1 MNRQRARPITRRNL
15 IHNEEELMIY
25 SVGIDVHKG
34 RHRVYCLDEKAQ
46 VCDNF
51 SFQTTPEEL
60 TTLGQRIFRDG
71 SSPIV
76 VFEPAG
82 LSWLMVAAYL
92 KAQHPGCRLVKA
104 KGQKVA
110 ALRRY
115 LRSSAKSDR
124 IDALTLAKM
133 PFIDPERLDELYLAP
148 AETHALLRLTRQRK
162 RLEDQITSHKKR
174 IGSIVDG
181 YLPGVRQAFSHC
193 WSIQARAFFHSRINL
208 FKVIREGEE
217 ALCHFLIQAKPRD
230 KAGKA
235 EGRLVYRACQNALAV
250 VELCQS
256 AGSLDDEF
264 YMDLQDEIDREL
276 RLMEA
281 AEAEIEALDRR
292 IEELYRRLHPSDNLR
307 TIPGVGEHTAP
318 VFVACIGDPARFPS
332 QSAFANW
339 TGVVPGAKQSS
350 ETESK
355 GLRMT
360 KAGPAIMKWALYQ
373 VGQIGRQWDPQLA
386 AVYYRQMVYH
396 GKNHKQA
403 MGAVMSHIGARVFT
417 VLREDRPYELRDTEG
432 KPISTMAA
440 RALILARY
448 QVPGEIRKERRRSKG
463 KKASTTVARKR
474 EGMLVSSVR
483 ETARAPQAVVTKSSP
498 GT

>member
-1 MNRQRARPITRRNL
+1 
-15 IHNEEELMIY
+15 MIY
-25 SVGIDVHKG
+25 SVGIDLHKG

-46 VCDNF
+46 VCDAF
-51 SFQTTPEEL
+51 SFYTTSEGL
-60 TTLGQRIFRDG
+60 ATLAQRIFRDG
-71 SSPIV
+71 SNPIV

-92 KAQHPGCRLVKA
+92 KSQHPDCRLVKA

-162 RLEDQITSHKKR
+162 RLEDYITAHKNR
-174 IGSIVDG
+174 IATIVDG
-181 YLPGVRQAFSHC
+181 YLPGVRQTFSHR
-193 WSIQARAFFHSRINL
+193 WSAQARAFLHSRINP
-208 FKVIREGEE
+208 FAVVRDGEE
-217 ALCHFLIQAKPRD
+217 ALHSFLSQAKTQNKEER
-230 KAGKA
+230 A
-235 EGRLVYRACQNALAV
+235 ESYLVYRACQNALSL
-250 VELCQS
+250 VELCQG
-256 AGSLDDEF
+256 AGSIDEDF
-264 YMDLQDEIDREL
+264 FVDLQDEIDREL

-281 AEAEIEALDRR
+281 EEAKTKALDQR
-292 IEELYRRLHPSDNLR
+292 IEELYRKTHPSDNLR

-318 VFVACIGDPARFPS
+318 VFVACIGDPTRFPS
-332 QSAFANW
+332 QSTFANW

-350 ETESK
+350 EIESK

-360 KAGPAIMKWALYQ
+360 KAGPATMKWGLYQ
-373 VGQIGRQWDPQLA
+373 AGQIGRQWDPQLA
-386 AVYYRQMVYH
+386 SVYYRQMVHH

-417 VLREDRPYELRDTEG
+417 VLREDRPYELRDTDG
-432 KPISTMAA
+432 KPISKMAA
-440 RALILARY
+440 RALILAKY
-448 QVPGEIRKERRRSKG
+448 QVPEDIRQQRRRSRRKT
-463 KKASTTVARKR
+463 STPGAQEK
-474 EGMLVSSVR
+474 EGMVAGR
-483 ETARAPQAVVTKSSP
+483 IYEAAEAPQPAAIKPSP
-498 GT
+498 NT

>member
-1 MNRQRARPITRRNL
+1 MTRRTR
-15 IHNEEELMIY
+15 IIDEEELMIY
-25 SVGIDVHKG
+25 SVGIDLHKG

-46 VCDNF
+46 VCDAF
-51 SFQTTPEEL
+51 SFYTTPEGLANLER
-60 TTLGQRIFRDG
+60 RIFQDG
-71 SSPIV
+71 ANPVV

-92 KAQHPGCRLVKA
+92 RSQHPDCRLVKA

-162 RLEDQITSHKKR
+162 RLEDHITARKNR
-174 IGSIVDG
+174 ITTIVDG
-181 YLPGVRQAFSHC
+181 YLPGVRQAFSHR
-193 WSIQARAFFHSRINL
+193 WSAQARAFLHSRINP
-208 FKVIREGEE
+208 FAVVRDGEE
-217 ALCHFLIQAKPRD
+217 ALHSFLSQAKAQI
-230 KAGKA
+230 K
-235 EGRLVYRACQNALAV
+235 EGRAESYLVYRACQNALSLV
-250 VELCQS
+250 GLCQA
-256 AGSLDDEF
+256 AGSIDEDF
-264 YMDLQDEIDREL
+264 FVDLQDEIDREL

-281 AEAEIEALDRR
+281 EEAETKALDQRIEAL
-292 IEELYRRLHPSDNLR
+292 YRKLHPSDNLR

-318 VFVACIGDPARFPS
+318 VFAASIGDPMRFPG

-339 TGVVPGAKQSS
+339 TGVVPGAKQSA

-373 VGQIGRQWDPQLA
+373 AGQIGRQWDPQLA
-386 AVYYRQMVYH
+386 SVYYRQMVHH

-403 MGAVMSHIGARVFT
+403 MGAVMSHMGARIFT

-432 KPISTMAA
+432 RPIGKMTA
-440 RALILARY
+440 RALILAKY
-448 QVPGEIRKERRRSKG
+448 QVPEDIRQQRRRSKR
-463 KKASTTVARKR
+463 RKVHSSGAQEK
-474 EGMLVSSVR
+474 EGMVTVR
-483 ETARAPQAVVTKSSP
+483 IYEAATAPQPAAIKPSP

>member
-1 MNRQRARPITRRNL
+1 
-15 IHNEEELMIY
+15 MIY
-25 SVGIDVHKG
+25 SVGIDLHKG

-46 VCDNF
+46 VCDAF

-60 TTLGQRIFRDG
+60 TTLGQRIFQD
-71 SSPIV
+71 SASPVV

-92 KAQHPGCRLVKA
+92 RSQHPDCRLVKA

-148 AETHALLRLTRQRK
+148 AQTHALLRLTRQRK
-162 RLEDQITSHKKR
+162 RLEDHITARKNR
-174 IGSIVDG
+174 IATIVDG
-181 YLPGVRQAFSHC
+181 YLPGVRQAFSHR
-193 WSIQARAFFHSRINL
+193 WSAQARAFLHSRINP
-208 FKVIREGEE
+208 FAVVRDGEE
-217 ALCHFLIQAKPRD
+217 SLHSFLTQAKAQD
-230 KAGKA
+230 KGERA
-235 EGRLVYRACQNALAV
+235 ESYLVYRACQNVLALL
-250 VELCQS
+250 ELCQ
-256 AGSLDDEF
+256 AARSLDEDF
-264 YMDLQDEIDREL
+264 FVDLQDEIDREL

-281 AEAEIEALDRR
+281 KEAESETLDQR
-292 IEELYRRLHPSDNLR
+292 IEELYRKLHPSDNLR

-318 VFVACIGDPARFPS
+318 VFVASIGDPTRFPG

-339 TGVVPGAKQSS
+339 TGVVPGAKQSA
-350 ETESK
+350 EAESK

-360 KAGPAIMKWALYQ
+360 KAGPATIKWALYQ
-373 VGQIGRQWDPQLA
+373 AGQIGRQWDPQLA
-386 AVYYRQMVYH
+386 SVYYRQMVHH

-403 MGAVMSHIGARVFT
+403 MGAVMSHMGARVFR

-432 KPISTMAA
+432 KPIGKAA
-440 RALILARY
+440 AKVLILAKY
-448 QVPGEIRKERRRSKG
+448 QVPEDIRQERRRSKG
-463 KKASTTVARKR
+463 RKANTPESRKKEGTVAGRVY
-474 EGMLVSSVR
+474 EAVV
-483 ETARAPQAVVTKSSP
+483 APQPVAILPSP
-498 GT
+498 GI

>member
-1 MNRQRARPITRRNL
+1 
-15 IHNEEELMIY
+15 MIY

-34 RHRVYCLDEKAQ
+34 RHRAYCLDEKAQ
-46 VCDNF
+46 TCDAF
-51 SFQTTPEEL
+51 SFQTTPEGL
-60 TTLGQRIFRDG
+60 TSLGERIFRDG
-71 SSPIV
+71 SNPIV

-92 KAQHPGCRLVKA
+92 RSQRPDCRLVKA

-115 LRSSAKSDR
+115 LRTSAKSDR

-148 AETHALLRLTRQRK
+148 AETQALLRLARQRK

-181 YLPGVRQAFSHC
+181 YLPGVRQAFSHS
-193 WSIQARAFFHSRINL
+193 WSIRARAFFHSRINL
-208 FKVIREGEE
+208 FKVVREGEE
-217 ALCHFLIQAKPRD
+217 ALCRFFVQAKPRD
-230 KAGKA
+230 REVKA
-235 EGRLVYRACQNALAV
+235 ESYLVYQACQNALAV
-250 VELCQS
+250 VELCQA
-256 AGSLDDEF
+256 AGSLDEAF
-264 YMDLQDEIDREL
+264 YTDLQDEIDREL

-281 AEAEIEALDRR
+281 AETEIETMDRR
-292 IEELYRRLHPSDNLR
+292 IEELYRKLHPSDNLR

-396 GKNHKQA
+396 GKTHKQA
-403 MGAVMSHIGARVFT
+403 MGAVMSHAGARVFI
-417 VLREDRPYELRDTEG
+417 VFGEDRPYELRDTEG
-432 KPISTMAA
+432 KPISKMAA
-440 RALILARY
+440 RALILAKY
-448 QVPGEIRKERRRSKG
+448 QVPEDIRKERRRSKG
-463 KKASTTVARKR
+463 RKASLTAVRKK
-474 EGMLVSSVR
+474 EGMLVSSVH
-483 ETARAPQAVVTKSSP
+483 EAARAPQAVGTKSSP
-498 GT
+498 VT

>member
-1 MNRQRARPITRRNL
+1 M
-15 IHNEEELMIY
+15 IH
-25 SVGIDVHKG
+25 SVGIDLHKG

-46 VCDNF
+46 VCDAF
-51 SFQTTPEEL
+51 SFQTTPEGL
-60 TTLGQRIFRDG
+60 DTLGQRIFRDG
-71 SSPIV
+71 SNPIV

-92 KAQHPGCRLVKA
+92 RSQHPECRLVKA

-148 AETHALLRLTRQRK
+148 AETHALQRLTRQRK
-162 RLEDQITSHKKR
+162 RLEDYITARKNR
-174 IGSIVDG
+174 IATIVDG
-181 YLPGVRQAFSHC
+181 YLPGVRQAFSHR
-193 WSIQARAFFHSRINL
+193 WSAQARAFLHSRLNP
-208 FKVIREGEE
+208 FAVVRDGEE
-217 ALCHFLIQAKPRD
+217 ALHSFLSQAKPKNKEAR
-230 KAGKA
+230 A
-235 EGRLVYRACQNALAV
+235 ESYLVYRACQNALALQK
-250 VELCQS
+250 LCQA
-256 AGSLDDEF
+256 AGSVDEEF
-264 YMDLQDEIDREL
+264 FVDLQDEIDREL
-276 RLMEA
+276 RLMEVE
-281 AEAEIEALDRR
+281 EAETEVLDQR
-292 IEELYRRLHPSDNLR
+292 IEELYQKLHPSDNLR

-318 VFVACIGDPARFPS
+318 VFVANIGDPTRFPS

-360 KAGPAIMKWALYQ
+360 KAGPATMKWALYQ
-373 VGQIGRQWDPQLA
+373 AGQIGRQWDPQLA
-386 AVYYRQMVYH
+386 SVYYRQMVYH
-396 GKNHKQA
+396 GKHHKQA
-403 MGAVMSHIGARVFT
+403 MGAVMSHMGARVFT

-432 KPISTMAA
+432 KLISKMAA

-448 QVPGEIRKERRRSKG
+448 QVPQDIRQERRRSKRR
-463 KKASTTVARKR
+463 KASTLGMRE
-474 EGMLVSSVR
+474 EGMVAGR
-483 ETARAPQAVVTKSSP
+483 IYEAARAPQPAAIKPSP

>member
-1 MNRQRARPITRRNL
+1 
-15 IHNEEELMIY
+15 MIY

-34 RHRVYCLDEKAQ
+34 RHRAYCLDEKAQ
-46 VCDNF
+46 VCDTF
-51 SFQTTPEEL
+51 SFQTATEGL
-60 TTLGQRIFRDG
+60 ASLGERIFRDG
-71 SSPIV
+71 SNPIV

-92 KAQHPGCRLVKA
+92 RSQRPDCRLVKA

-115 LRSSAKSDR
+115 LRTSAKSDR

-181 YLPGVRQAFSHC
+181 YLPGVRQAFSHS
-193 WSIQARAFFHSRINL
+193 WSIRAKAFFHSQINL
-208 FKVIREGEE
+208 FKVVREGEE
-217 ALCHFLIQAKPRD
+217 ALYRFLAQAKPRD
-230 KAGKA
+230 REAKA
-235 EGRLVYRACQNALAV
+235 ESYLVYKACQNALAV
-250 VELCQS
+250 VEQCQA
-256 AGSLDDEF
+256 AGSLDEEF
-264 YMDLQDEIDREL
+264 YTDLQDEIDREL
-276 RLMEA
+276 RLMETA
-281 AEAEIEALDRR
+281 GAEIEALDRR

-307 TIPGVGEHTAP
+307 TIAGVGEHTAP
-318 VFVACIGDPARFPS
+318 VFVACIGDPSRFPS

-373 VGQIGRQWDPQLA
+373 ASQIGRQWDPQLA

-396 GKNHKQA
+396 GKTHKQA

-417 VLREDRPYELRDTEG
+417 VFRENRPYELRDTEN
-432 KPISTMAA
+432 KPISKMAA
-440 RALILARY
+440 RKLILAKY
-448 QVPGEIRKERRRSKG
+448 HVPEDIRKERRRTKG
-463 KKASTTVARKR
+463 RKVSTTATRKK
-474 EGMLVSSVR
+474 EGILVGSVR
-483 ETARAPQAVVTKSSP
+483 EAA
-498 GT
+498 